1 MTTPR
6 VLIAGAGPAGLTLAS
21 ALHRRGCAV
30 AVYERQ
36 ARRPDRGLGLWGR
49 SQVVLREL
57 GLGNLLDDC
66 RRIPAAAYRSRDGAW
81 LSRSSDTP
89 ANRVAVATLRESDLL
104 ASLEASLPQGTVRR
118 GASLAAVREEED
130 GVAVQLEDGHVE
142 RGTVVVGADGVGSAV
157 RRFAFAEPAGS
168 CSIDTGKIS
177 FSGILSPT
185 AIASLSDSGGRTDAH
200 ADSLAYSF
208 ETLSAGRR
216 FAVVPLADGGAFWF
230 ATLGADGGI
239 EGADAIRS
247 VAALRAVYDGWHEP
261 IPRLLHAVA
270 CEVAEAAMAA
280 GGGAAAED
288 GTAAGAPPLRCDR
301 LHVTPRTARWWSGR
315 AVLVGD
321 AAHALPIN
329 LAQGAACAI
338 EGAFTLSAALAD
350 ALDGSRADAQLEAA
364 AAAAA
369 FARYQ
374 AEHEARVRQCRV
386 VTAFT
391 ELLAAPAS
399 PPTEALRNAM
409 RLVPRPL
416 NGWIFD
422 TALELSL
429 GDRPARTRALWPL
442 ATAC

>member
-1 MTTPR
+1 M
-6 VLIAGAGPAGLTLAS
+6 
-21 ALHRRGCAV
+21 

-157 RRFAFAEPAGS
+157 RRLAFPEPAEAAV
-168 CSIDTGKIS
+168 DTGKIS

-288 GTAAGAPPLRCDR
+288 STAPRRCGATGC
-301 LHVTPRTARWWSGR
+301 T
-315 AVLVGD
+315 
-321 AAHALPIN
+321 
-329 LAQGAACAI
+329 
-338 EGAFTLSAALAD
+338 
-350 ALDGSRADAQLEAA
+350 
-364 AAAAA
+364 
-369 FARYQ
+369 
-374 AEHEARVRQCRV
+374 
-386 VTAFT
+386 
-391 ELLAAPAS
+391 
-399 PPTEALRNAM
+399 
-409 RLVPRPL
+409 
-416 NGWIFD
+416 
-422 TALELSL
+422 
-429 GDRPARTRALWPL
+429 
-442 ATAC
+442 